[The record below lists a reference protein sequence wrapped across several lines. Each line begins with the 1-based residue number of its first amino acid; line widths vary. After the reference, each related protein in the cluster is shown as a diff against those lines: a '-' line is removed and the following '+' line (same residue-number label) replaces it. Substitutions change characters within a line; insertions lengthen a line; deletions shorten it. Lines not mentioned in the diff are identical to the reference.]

1 MRTVGE
7 DGLPPLQIVSERLAE
22 LFSASFS
29 IHRLRNAG
37 PGLVPEFFTTGN
49 LDQSAMAGYFDLL
62 ATGRGAPTYSVIRP
76 KDTERNVALTRRE
89 LRIELSPRYAKAV
102 RMLGSIHFA
111 EHDQLRVLLCDG
123 SLLLAWCGALRERSF
138 TPSEKQLLQSL
149 VPVLS
154 GPMTLGR
161 RLRDSGID
169 AAGLAATLETLV
181 APAFI
186 TDASGAIAHAN
197 RLGVQLIDRDR
208 LDVRAEVGRQSASG
222 RAREIRVSGQPSHQL
237 IMLEDESLG
246 LRRRLELASRTWGLS
261 QRQAAVLAHVVHG
274 LATRSV
280 AAKLDCAE
288 VTVEMHLT
296 AIYLRSGAKT
306 RAALISRFW
315 ML

>member
-1 MRTVGE
+1 MSTVGA
-7 DGLPPLQIVSERLAE
+7 DGLPPLQIVTEVLAD
-22 LFSASFS
+22 LFSAPFS
-29 IHRLRNAG
+29 VHRLRTAG
-37 PGLVPEFFTTGN
+37 PGLVPEFYATGK
-49 LDQSAMAGYFDLL
+49 LDRAKMAGYFDLL
-62 ATGRGAPTYSVIRP
+62 ATGRGAPIYSVIRP
-76 KDTERNVALTRRE
+76 REAERNVALTRRD
-89 LRIELSPRYAKAV
+89 LRLEHSPHYAKAI
-102 RMLGSIHFA
+102 RMLGSVDLTD
-111 EHDQLRVLLCDG
+111 HDQLRVLLCDG
-123 SLLLAWCGALRERSF
+123 SLLLAWCGALRDRPF

-149 VPVLS
+149 APILRE
-154 GPMTLGR
+154 PMTLGR
-161 RLRDSGID
+161 RLRDSGVN
-169 AAGLAATLETLV
+169 AAGLAATLEALV

-197 RLGVQLIDRDR
+197 RLGAQLIDRDR
-208 LDVRAEVGRQSASG
+208 LDVRAEVSRQSASG
-222 RAREIRVSGQPSHQL
+222 RAREIRVNGQPSHQL

-296 AIYLRSGAKT
+296 AIYLRSGART